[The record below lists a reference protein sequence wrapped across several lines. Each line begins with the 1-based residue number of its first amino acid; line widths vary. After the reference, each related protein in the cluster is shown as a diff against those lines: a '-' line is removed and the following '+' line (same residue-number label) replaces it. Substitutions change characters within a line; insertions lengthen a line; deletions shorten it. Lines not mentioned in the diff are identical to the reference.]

1 MKKLIIL
8 VLLFSPTFAFGQLI
22 DELPKSIDG
31 KLNFNEV
38 IQVDSIMKNQLYLNS
53 KQFFVD
59 VFKSGK
65 DVIQLDDE
73 ESGVVVGKGFND
85 VYAKMLGTSYE
96 VKMWYTIKIQS
107 KDGRYKYEIYDIYFE
122 NYPQHYVLP
131 DGNAISQTAENMFDK
146 SFFFKK
152 NGQPNSQAL
161 NLKEQMIDQINLLK
175 SLIIKSMSKK
185 SDSNKNDNW

>member
-1 MKKLIIL
+1 MKRLICLLLIIL
-8 VLLFSPTFAFGQLI
+8 PNVSFGQLI
-22 DELPKSIDG
+22 DELPKSDDG

-38 IQVDSIMKNQLYLNS
+38 IQVDSIMKNHLYLNA

-73 ESGVVVGKGFND
+73 ESGIVVGKGFND
-85 VYAKMLGTSYE
+85 VFAKMLGTSYK

-107 KDGRYKYEIYDIYFE
+107 KDGRYRYEIYDIYFE
-122 NYPQHYVLP
+122 NYPQQYVLP
-131 DGNAISQTAENMFDK
+131 DGNAVSQTAENMFDK

-161 NLKEQMIDQINLLK
+161 NLKDQMIEQINLMK
-175 SLIIKSMSKK
+175 SFITKYMSKK
-185 SDSNKNDNW
+185 PESSIEANW